1 MPRKKRTTASGSP
14 LPLIASRLAED
25 LREADELAT
34 AINFKASP
42 EDRLQIALW
51 LAVERLHHSIRTAAP
66 APWEFSKEA
75 TYDKART
82 IGVAPGPG
90 ECWQAL
96 AQRLKQVSGWPAE

>member
-14 LPLIASRLAED
+14 LSLIGSRLAED
-25 LREADELAT
+25 LREADELAA
-34 AINFKASP
+34 AINSRASP

-51 LAVERLHHSIRTAAP
+51 LAVERLNRTIQAAAP
-66 APWEFSKEA
+66 APWEFSREA

-82 IGVAPGPG
+82 IGVAPATG